1 MKFIFVCNTMLKF
14 NGFTARNNEGIS
26 GSETALM
33 YLAEG
38 LAEDLNNLVIIV
50 STTNTIVEGE
60 HLNVRYINLCNFN
73 NQLCDYI
80 ITNNNLLY
88 LDSFMDKITNYNKI
102 IILTHNDLHNFHILQ
117 SINKDKITIG
127 YISQF
132 AKENI
137 LIVQPFLNDYDNIL
151 IHNSINLNDFNYE
164 INNKENALC
173 FFACVERGYKMVVN
187 IHHKLNNYILYT
199 NTYANQH
206 RYLLNNVNNSIV
218 TENSSKYTTHNYIAK
233 SKYFIY
239 PLINLDNNMIHYDT
253 FAYVVLE
260 ALLLGTIV
268 ITPKIKVFEELYGDA
283 ICYIDTDDL
292 IPQNYLTYWKQSNAN
307 FGLPLLDR
315 YVEKIRLLDNDDNLR
330 NSFIKKG
337 LLLKNTYSHNKISSD
352 FMRDL
357 KKQPLMR
364 HLSNLSN
371 KKSMPYTHT
380 NYLKDLKIQG
390 FEPKVIYDIGS
401 CVLHWTKEAKQLWP
415 NAKYILFDAISDVE
429 FLYQN
434 YDYYLGV
441 LSDVDNK
448 IVKFYQND
456 YYPGG
461 NSYYREI
468 GCENGKY
475 FPKNKYI
482 EKNTKTLD
490 TIVKE
495 KGFPLPDLVK
505 IDVQGAE
512 VDIIKGGIN
521 TLKNITRM
529 IVELQNTEYNLGALT
544 CDKSLPLIEN
554 LLNIECSA
562 PLFTNNGPDG
572 DYGFINRQKLE
583 KTILTIFAGRE
594 QNLNILCKYLRK
606 ALKMKIIDE
615 VHLWN
620 NTKNLNDDK
629 YIKSISNL
637 KRTSSTGSGNYILIT
652 PIIIDNTFDLVIK
665 ASNDIIV
672 KIINNQ
678 TEYEIVLGGWNNTK
692 SVIRKNNNEIS
703 NLIQNNIADG
713 ILRHK
718 YTFSIKTNSL
728 NILKNNKIIMSCNID
743 EKFQFNKIYFKTGHG
758 AIGDL
763 DYETT
768 QNNGFYL
775 MDTCEKSWKNYYQ
788 HYSSINYE
796 YEYSTILKCDD
807 DIVFIDLQ
815 KLPDFINYIKN
826 TDCDLVFANTINNG
840 VSAYYQQNK
849 YNLIPNQLMNLEY
862 PTFGFGG
869 SLWESG
875 KKAEKL
881 HNYFIENTN
890 SFINHNY
897 NKEIIPIKTRFSINF
912 FGYKGKNWHKIK
924 DCYID
929 DERMLTVDY
938 VKVKQFNNKLFTDFY
953 VSHLSFY
960 RQNETGINL
969 NDLLTKYNNLYDI
982 IENNEQKLIYET
994 V

>member
-1 MKFIFVCNTMLKF
+1 MKFIVVSDSLNKF
-14 NGFTARNNEGIS
+14 NGFTARNNEGIG
-26 GSETALM
+26 GSDAALM

-38 LAEDLNNLVIIV
+38 LAEDPNNVVIVV
-50 STTNTIVEGE
+50 STSNTSVEGVY
-60 HLNVRYINLCNFN
+60 LNVNYINICNFN
-73 NQLCDYI
+73 TQLCDYI
-80 ITNNNLLY
+80 ITTNVLTNFKYIMNKI
-88 LDSFMDKITNYNKI
+88 MDYNKI
-102 IILTHNDLHNFHILQ
+102 IILTQNDLYKYDILQ
-117 SINKDKITIG
+117 SINKDKIIIC

-137 LIVQPFLNDYDNIL
+137 LTSQPFLKDYDNIL
-151 IHNSINLNDFNYE
+151 IHNSINLNEFNYE

-173 FFACVERGYKMVVN
+173 FFACVDRGYQMVVN
-187 IHHKLNNYILYT
+187 IHNQLNNYILYT
-199 NTYANQH
+199 NTYANHH
-206 RYLLNNVNNSIV
+206 RYLLNNINNSIV
-218 TENSSKYTTHNYIAK
+218 TENSSIYTTYNYIAK

-292 IPQNYLTYWKQSNAN
+292 IPQNYLTSWNQSNAN

-337 LLLKNTYSHNKISSD
+337 LLLKNKYSHNKISSD
-352 FMRDL
+352 FMRYL
-357 KKQPLMR
+357 KQQPLIR
-364 HLSNLSN
+364 HLSDLSN
-371 KKSMPYTHT
+371 KKCLPDSHI

-401 CVLHWTKEAKQLWP
+401 CVLHWTTEAKKLWP

-456 YYPGG
+456 YFPGG

-475 FPKNKYI
+475 FPENKYI

-490 TIVKE
+490 TLVKE

-529 IVELQNTEYNLGALT
+529 IVELQHTEYNLGALKS
-544 CDKSLPLIEN
+544 DVSLPLIEK

-562 PLFTNNGPDG
+562 PLFTNNGCDG
-572 DYGFINRQKLE
+572 DYGFINRHKLE

-620 NTKNLNDDK
+620 NTRNLNDDK

-665 ASNDIIV
+665 ASNDIHI
-672 KIINNQ
+672 KITNNQ
-678 TEYEIVLGGWNNTK
+678 TEYEIVLGGWNNTR
-692 SVIRKNNNEIS
+692 SIIRKNNDEIS

-743 EKFQFNKIYFKTGHG
+743 ENFQFNNIYFKTGYG

-763 DYETT
+763 DYEST

-815 KLPDFINYIKN
+815 KLPDFINCIKN

-849 YNLIPNQLMNLEY
+849 YNLIPKQLMDLEY
-862 PTFGFGG
+862 PINGYGG

-875 KKAEKL
+875 TNAEKL
-881 HNYFIENTN
+881 HNYFIENNN
-890 SFINHNY
+890 SFINYNY

-912 FGYKGKNWHKIK
+912 FGYKAKNWHKIK

-929 DERMLTVDY
+929 DECLLTVDY
-938 VKVKQFNNKLFTDFY
+938 VKNNFFNNILFTDFY

-960 RQNETGINL
+960 KQNETGINL
-969 NDLLTKYNNLYDI
+969 NDLITKYDNLYTI
-982 IENNEQKLIYET
+982 IENNEQKLICET
-994 V
+994 D